1 MKKISLIIYIF
12 AYYITAASADNIR
25 VDSLNNNEWEY
36 ELNCGINLGGAAP
49 LSIPREIRSINSYN
63 PRFNGVIGADITR
76 WLNKYSHWRLSVG
89 LLIESKSMHTGATVK
104 SYHTEVSYDDN
115 SKVSGYWTGYVNT
128 KYSTTLVNIP
138 ILANYRLDNR
148 WKFRAG
154 FYLSYAIYRDFSGY
168 VTDGYLRQNT
178 PVGQKMLFT
187 EGKRGTYDFSDNL
200 RRLQPG
206 LQIGASWMNKKH
218 LCVNADMSLGMSNIF
233 ESSFKTV
240 TFNMYPIYLRL
251 GWSYKF

>member
-1 MKKISLIIYIF
+1 MKRILLITYIIVC
-12 AYYITAASADNIR
+12 YVSAASADKTHIDTYNSQ
-25 VDSLNNNEWEY
+25 DWEY
-36 ELNCGINLGGAAP
+36 ELNCGINIGGTAP
-49 LSIPREIRSINSYN
+49 LSIPREIRSIDSYN
-63 PRFNGVIGADITR
+63 PRFNGVIGGYVTR
-76 WLNKYSHWRLSVG
+76 WLNKYSHWGLSAG

-128 KYSTTLVNIP
+128 KYSNTFITVP
-138 ILANYRLDNR
+138 ILANYRLDSR

-154 FYLSYAIYRDFSGY
+154 IYLSYAIHRDFSGY

-178 PVGQKMLFT
+178 PVGQKILFT
-187 EGKRGTYDFSDNL
+187 DGKRGTYDFSDNL

-206 LQIGASWMNKKH
+206 LQIGGSWMSKKH
-218 LCVNADMSLGMSNIF
+218 LCLNADMSFGMSNIF
-233 ESSFKTV
+233 ESNFKTV